1 MKNKEL
7 EYQLSE
13 LRAKITIINTDR
25 IINILQT
32 NRITSQFEDRIKI
45 LEKKCKIKRKT
56 KNNE

>member
-45 LEKKCKIKRKT
+45 LEKKCKIK
-56 KNNE
+56 